1 MTKLTDEQ
9 REALRQK
16 DAILAAGKYATIPH
30 GLYRVALPEMNA
42 KYDGQTAR
50 DCVFLYTYFHA
61 YVNGQSENTA
71 YMWAFP
77 TVKQI
82 NAETGI
88 HGDRIKG
95 LCDILENEG
104 LLKTRRIPWYGHS
117 KKMYMPLVPDKIL

>member
-1 MTKLTDEQ
+1 MSKLSELQ

-16 DAILAAGKYATIPH
+16 DEVLDNGGYAPIPH
-30 GLYRVALPEMNA
+30 ELYREILPELVT

-50 DCVFLYTYFHA
+50 DCLTLYMYMHA
-61 YVNGQSENTA
+61 YVNGETGKQA

-82 NAETGI
+82 REHTGI

-95 LCDILENEG
+95 LFDILVAEG
-104 LLKTRRIPWYGHS
+104 LMVTRMIPWNGNS
-117 KKMYMPLVPDKIL
+117 KKMYMPLYTRK